1 MFNTG
6 MPAENTGKFAG
17 KTAII
22 SGASRGIGKA
32 IALKLAKDGA
42 NIVIAAKTAA
52 AHPKLPGTIYTAAEE
67 IEKAGGKSLPCIV
80 DVRDENSV
88 QKAVE
93 EAVQKFGG
101 IDILINNASA
111 ISLTGTL
118 DTPMKRYDLMN
129 QVNARGTFLMSQKCI
144 PYLKQS
150 KNPHILNI
158 SPPLLMEPHWFAN
171 HVAYTMAKYGMS
183 MCVLGMHEE
192 LRPDGIAVNA
202 LWPRTAIWTAAMEM
216 LSGDKEGGA
225 KGCRTP
231 DIMADAAYAVLSR
244 NSREFTGHFAIDDDI
259 LTQEGVTDFDK
270 YAIDPSAPL
279 MPDFFVPGVKFEEA
293 LGRGDEK
300 RARSRKALKINDML
314 EGVQK
319 IITPELVGRIGAV
332 YEFNLKGENKSF
344 YIDLKNGAGSVAQGK
359 PVESDVQFELLS
371 DDLMPMF
378 TGKLSPTQA
387 FMTGKLKIQGNM
399 GKAIQLESVFKKL
412 NKAKL

>member
-1 MFNTG
+1 MF
-6 MPAENTGKFAG
+6 NTGKFAG

-42 NIVIAAKTAA
+42 NIVIAAKTAT

-80 DVRDENSV
+80 DVRDEASV
-88 QKAVE
+88 QTAVE
-93 EAVQKFGG
+93 EAVKKFGG

-158 SPPLLMEPHWFAN
+158 SPPLVMETHWFAN

-216 LSGDKEGGA
+216 LSGDKEEGA

-231 DIMADAAYAVLSR
+231 DIMADAAYALLSR
-244 NSREFTGHFAIDDDI
+244 NSREFTGNFVIDDEI
-259 LTQEGVTDFDK
+259 LRDEGVTDFDK
-270 YAIDPSAPL
+270 YAIDPNVPL
-279 MPDFFVPGVKFEEA
+279 MPDFFLPGVQYGEA

-300 RARSRKALKINDML
+300 RSKSRKALKMNDML
-314 EGVQK
+314 EGIKK
-319 IITPELVGRIGAV
+319 IINSELVGRIGAV
-332 YEFNLKGENKSF
+332 YEFAFKGEPDKTF
-344 YIDLKNGAGSVAQGK
+344 YIDLKNGSGSVGMGK
-359 PVESDVQFELLS
+359 AAESDVQFELKTE
-371 DDLMPMF
+371 DFIPMF

-387 FMTGKLKIQGNM
+387 FMSGKLKIQGNM
-399 GKAIQLESVFKKL
+399 GKAIQLEGIFKKL